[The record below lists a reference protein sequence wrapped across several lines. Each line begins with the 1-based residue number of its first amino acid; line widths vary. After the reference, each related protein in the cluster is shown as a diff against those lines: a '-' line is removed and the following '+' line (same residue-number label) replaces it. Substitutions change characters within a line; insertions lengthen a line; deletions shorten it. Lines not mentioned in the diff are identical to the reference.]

1 MKGFVSMQTIDNI
14 DDLYIYVL
22 QRFQDAEE
30 TIHTEGSSNPTDY
43 YIYQGLGI
51 CVLALQYCNQSGLDR
66 SVNIWVSAKT
76 LKIIMD
82 EIDNHIRMKL
92 LPYDSYPDI
101 RVEIACLKEVIEIQK
116 AVLHQMQNLLDEV
129 EVYE

>member
-1 MKGFVSMQTIDNI
+1 MQNIDNI

-43 YIYQGLGI
+43 FIYQGLGV
-51 CVLALQYCNQSGLDR
+51 CVLALRYCEQQEFDSSL
-66 SVNIWVSAKT
+66 NIWASSKT
-76 LKIIMD
+76 LKTVMN
-82 EIDNHIRMKL
+82 EIQNHIRTKL

-116 AVLHQMQNLLDEV
+116 AVLHQIHLLRGWDI
-129 EVYE
+129 